1 MALVLGLGPF
11 MVAIGDLRSVPSFVR
26 NVGKMTEEQIQKV
39 LEACDNDIRKLAIAY
54 IRASQRAKTAELK
67 VIELKLKRLMDL

>member
-1 MALVLGLGPF
+1 MVLGFGPDV
-11 MVAIGDLRSVPSFVR
+11 VAFGDLHSIPSFVR

>member
-1 MALVLGLGPF
+1 
-11 MVAIGDLRSVPSFVR
+11 
-26 NVGKMTEEQIQKV
+26 MTEEQIQKV